1 MICPINLKLE
11 CDGIL
16 QIYFFSLW
24 PHIIS
29 LDFQKETKCK
39 PNFLCVWV
47 GGFWVW
53 GGGLVL
59 IFSLVLHQFQL
70 LHFDPQKFEL
80 K

>member
-1 MICPINLKLE
+1 MQAK
-11 CDGIL
+11 
-16 QIYFFSLW
+16 FSV
-24 PHIIS
+24 
-29 LDFQKETKCK
+29 C
-39 PNFLCVWV
+39 V
-47 GGFWVW
+47 GGGFLGLG